1 MNRKTFKFASR
12 GAAAVLLFLASVS
25 VFAVVLV
32 RSSANSEQ
40 ITANAAKSRP
50 AIITA
55 TRNSTV
61 AAEKQTPEAV
71 TLKAEKR
78 GFPLMNLRDSKRLD
92 TEFVG
97 ASPADSLVTSSAK
110 PRTLANTDINA
121 DGALDLI
128 VGYASGDGS
137 SGHLAVYQGSK
148 DTLSATSPEVFKGF
162 QRGEFPAP
170 FLSEARLIKLPVAPD
185 FVGTGDFNRDGSK
198 DIIAAGRNDAK
209 AFLLLGNGEGAFKT
223 TFVELP
229 GQVTAMLADN
239 IDPLDNVAD
248 IAFAVNTENGASLLI
263 YKGASNVFSDAPLAY
278 RLPAQSASLAIGQLD
293 NQDPMDIIAAVG
305 GRVAIIH
312 GSYPDENQSAR
323 ASQVEILDQVFDAA
337 AVRVGNFVWDRENRP
352 EIAVLGADGS
362 VRILE
367 RGGTDRR
374 MLTKAEFKARALSH
388 RELMKQEEAS
398 RNLNYK
404 PQRANKAFKKWAE
417 TDRIQVSSSLN
428 LASGASTA
436 FFTSARMTPLGV
448 EDLLVVDAASR
459 KVNVLVSNNDELK
472 KSGESF
478 ALSGSGERAVVSL
491 DIEAGTPVAA
501 LPMRLSVM
509 NRPGIVLLNEESNE
523 ISYALSAPAA
533 TFNVTKTADTY
544 DGACNA
550 DCSFREALE
559 AANATAALDMIVVP
573 AGTYTIDPALGSPD
587 DEVNVGPDIQESGDW
602 DVFKDTTITGAGQ
615 ATTILQGAAAQPGH
629 DRVLDAVQ
637 NAVGTPDLTI
647 SGVTIRN
654 GRCRADIA
662 CVDGGGLRFAVDAQA
677 VLTISDSTFDNN
689 RTEVSSANP
698 SNNGGAIFGS
708 QADYNFTNLTLT
720 NNIAGVATGLCKKC
734 GGEGGGMIIIG
745 TSSANPTSL
754 TMTNN
759 AISGNQARTGR
770 LLGGRGGALASSP
783 NSVSITGG
791 TFNNNSADLDGG
803 AFRLFTATTISNATI
818 SNNSAKQNAG
828 GIWSDPLDNAN
839 NPLTNT
845 FTNLTMKG
853 NVADSN
859 NAQVEDDGE
868 MARGDGGAIYHN
880 RGILNLNNS
889 TIGGTVAGDANKAF
903 NGGGISNNA
912 GTVNIPTPA
921 GANITGNTATST
933 GGGIFNSSGTLSITG
948 GSISGNTADTGK
960 GGGVEHSGSSVSHI
974 TGVTINGNTGS
985 GILITGAGSLDAANN
1000 TITNNTGDGITKTG
1014 TGTSSHFDGNTIHSN
1029 GDLGIDLGVNG
1040 VTQNDTNDTDTGANN
1055 LQNFPVINSV
1065 TAGANNT
1072 GTASVTLNAADG
1084 NYRIQY
1090 FANANCDSSGYGE
1103 GEVFLTSQTVTVSGN
1118 TTTFNS
1124 PALNY
1129 GAKKRITATAT
1140 DDNGNSSEFS
1150 ACRVANASP
1159 TIAST
1164 ANVSR
1169 QQGSAGSN
1177 SQIASV
1183 ADSDQTANTL
1193 TVTVNGGSSATV
1205 NGVTVSGVAVDA
1217 TGNVTAN
1224 VVASCSAS
1232 SNANFTLRATD
1243 AEGAFNETTLNVTV
1257 NPNTAPTVGDY
1268 PSTNVSTGG
1277 NTTVTPGAAPGDNGS
1292 VASATATASGFTGT
1306 LSVDSTTGAVTVGN
1320 ANPPGAYTVSVA
1332 FTDNCGLTTT
1342 KQFTLRVNAPPTAN
1356 PDSYSTNE
1364 DTPLSIAA
1372 PGVLQNDTD
1381 PDAGDTLTAVLVSG
1395 PANAQSFALNS
1406 NGSFSYTPGTNFNG
1420 SDSFSYKA
1428 RDNNNADSAS
1438 VTVTITVNPV
1448 NDAPSFAS
1456 GGDVTVAED
1465 SGAYNATW
1473 ATAISKGAANENGQT
1488 VGFII
1493 ANNSNPA
1500 LFSSS
1505 PAIAPNGT
1513 LSFTPAMNASGNAT
1527 ITVVLKDDGGTQNGG
1542 VDTSA
1547 PVSFTIIVTPVNDPP
1562 TIEVVAG
1569 GSCSNGGSIGTI
1581 NLVVNDV
1588 DNHPSVVAVSGSS
1601 SETTVVPN
1609 SNIVFGGTGTNR
1621 TMTITPLPEN
1631 HLLPN
1636 SIITITANDG
1646 FAGTSTITVNVI
1658 VGANGTQTITGT
1670 SGADMIFGFN
1680 GGDTI
1685 NAGAGR
1691 DLVCGGNGND
1701 TMNGGGDDDTLVGD
1715 HGNDTLRGEDGNDFL
1730 TGGSGADSFSGG
1742 SGTDAFV
1749 DFNPAEGDT
1758 SDNTLALLTRAL
1770 DGSIYW
1776 AEE

>member
-12 GAAAVLLFLASVS
+12 VAAAVLLFLASVS

-32 RSSANSEQ
+32 HSSSDSEP
-40 ITANAAKSRP
+40 ITASVAKSKP
-50 AIITA
+50 GITTA
-55 TRNSTV
+55 TRNGTF

-71 TLKAEKR
+71 TLKAERR
-78 GFPLMNLRDSKRLD
+78 GFPLINLRDSKRLD
-92 TEFVG
+92 TEFAG
-97 ASPADSLVTSSAK
+97 ESPADSLVASSAK

-121 DGALDLI
+121 DSALDLI

-162 QRGEFPAP
+162 QQGEFPAP
-170 FLSEARLIKLPVAPD
+170 FLPEARLIKSPVQPD
-185 FVGTGDFNRDGSK
+185 FIGTGDFNRDGSK

-209 AFLLLGNGEGAFKT
+209 AFLLLGNGAGAFKT

-248 IAFAVNTENGASLLI
+248 IAFAVNTENGASLVV
-263 YKGASNVFSDAPLAY
+263 YRGATDAFGESPDVY
-278 RLPAQSASLAIGQLD
+278 PLPAEAASLAIGQLD
-293 NQDPMDIIAAVG
+293 GNTPMDIVAAVSG
-305 GRVAIIH
+305 KVAIIH

-323 ASQVEILDQVFDAA
+323 AGHVEILDQVFDAA
-337 AVRVGNFVWDRENRP
+337 AVRVGNFVWDRENLP
-352 EIAVLGADGS
+352 EIALLSNDGS

-367 RGGTDRR
+367 RGKLDKR
-374 MLTKAEFKARALSH
+374 MFTEAEFKARALRH
-388 RELMKQEEAS
+388 RELMKQEEAR

-404 PQRANKAFKKWAE
+404 PQRANKALEKWAE

-428 LASGASTA
+428 PVSGSNTA

-448 EDLLVVDAASR
+448 EDLLVVDSASR
-459 KVNVLVSNNDELK
+459 KLNVLVSNNVELK

-491 DIEAGTPVAA
+491 DIESGTPVAA

-509 NRPGIVLLNEESNE
+509 NRPGIVMINEESSE
-523 ISYALSAPAA
+523 ISYALADPAA

-615 ATTILQGAAAQPGH
+615 ETTILQAASAQPGH
-629 DRVLDAVQ
+629 DRVLDAIQ

-689 RTEVSSANP
+689 QTEVSAANP

-745 TSSANPTSL
+745 TSSVNPTSL
-754 TMTNN
+754 IMTNN
-759 AISGNQARTGR
+759 VFTGNQARTGR
-770 LLGGRGGALASSP
+770 ILGGRGGALASSP

-803 AFRLFTATTISNATI
+803 AFRLFTASTISNATI

-859 NAQVEDDGE
+859 NAQVTDDGE
-868 MARGDGGAIYHN
+868 VTRGDGGAIYHN
-880 RGILNLNNS
+880 RGLLNLTGS
-889 TIGGTVAGDANKAF
+889 TIGGTVVGDANKAF
-903 NGGGISNNA
+903 NGGG
-912 GTVNIPTPA
+912 V
-921 GANITGNTATST
+921 
-933 GGGIFNSSGTLSITG
+933 FNSNGILSATG
-948 GSISGNTADTGK
+948 GSISGNTANGGK
-960 GGGVEHSGSSVSHI
+960 GGGVEHSGLPASQI

-985 GILITGAGSLDAANN
+985 GILITGVGSLDAANN
-1000 TITNNTGDGITKTG
+1000 TITNNTGDGISKTG
-1014 TGTSSHFDGNTIHSN
+1014 MGTGSNFDGNTIHSN
-1029 GDLGIDLGVNG
+1029 GELGIDLSDNG
-1040 VTQNDTNDTDTGANN
+1040 VTQNDTNDTDSGPNN

-1072 GTASVTLNAADG
+1072 GTANVTLNAADG

-1090 FANANCDSSGYGE
+1090 FANANCDGSGHGE

-1118 TTTFNS
+1118 TATFNS

-1129 GAKKRITATAT
+1129 GARKQITAIAT

-1159 TIAST
+1159 TITSE
-1164 ANVSR
+1164 ANVLR
-1169 QQGSAGSN
+1169 QQGSPGSS
-1177 SQIASV
+1177 SQIAAV

-1205 NGVTVSGVAVDA
+1205 NGVTVSGIAVDGS
-1217 TGNVTAN
+1217 GNVTAN
-1224 VVASCSAS
+1224 IVASCAPS
-1232 SNANFTLRATD
+1232 SNANFTLRVTD
-1243 AEGAFNETTLNVTV
+1243 SEGAFNETTLSVTV
-1257 NPNTAPTVGDY
+1257 NPNTAPSAGNYPNATVS
-1268 PSTNVSTGG
+1268 PGG
-1277 NTTVTPGAAPGDNGS
+1277 NTTVTPDAAPADNGS
-1292 VASATATASGFTGT
+1292 IVSVTATAAGFTGT
-1306 LSVDSTTGAVTVGN
+1306 LSVDSTPGVVAVGN
-1320 ANPPGAYTVSVA
+1320 ANPPGAYTVSVT
-1332 FTDNCGLTTT
+1332 FTDNCGSTTT
-1342 KQFTLRVNAPPTAN
+1342 KQFNLRVNAPPTAN
-1356 PDSYSTNE
+1356 PDNYSTNE

-1372 PGVLQNDTD
+1372 PGVLQNDND

-1395 PANAQSFALNS
+1395 PANAQSFALTP
-1406 NGSFSYTPGTNFNG
+1406 NGTFSYTPGANFSG

-1428 RDNNNADSAS
+1428 RDNNNADSAP

-1456 GGDVTVAED
+1456 GGDVMVAED

-1473 ATAISKGAANENGQT
+1473 ATGISSGAANENGQT

-1493 ANNSNPA
+1493 TNNSNPA
-1500 LFSSS
+1500 LFSSA
-1505 PAIAPNGT
+1505 PAIASNGT
-1513 LSFTPAMNASGNAT
+1513 LSFTPAVNVFGNAV

-1542 VDTSA
+1542 ADTSA
-1547 PVSFTIIVTPVNDPP
+1547 PISFTIIVTPVNDPP
-1562 TIEVVAG
+1562 TVEVVAG

-1581 NLVVNDV
+1581 NLIVNDV
-1588 DNHPSVVAVSGSS
+1588 DNHPSTLTLSGSS
-1601 SETTVVPN
+1601 SNTTVVPN
-1609 SNIVFGGTGTNR
+1609 SNIVFGGTAANR
-1621 TMTITPLPEN
+1621 TMTITPVSEN
-1631 HLLPN
+1631 QLLPN
-1636 SIITITANDG
+1636 SFITITANDG
-1646 FAGTSTITVNVI
+1646 YAGTSSITVNVI

-1701 TMNGGGDDDTLVGD
+1701 TMIGGADDDTLVGD

-1742 SGTDAFV
+1742 SGTDSFV
-1749 DFNPAEGDT
+1749 DFNPTEGDT

-1770 DGSIYW
+1770 DGSEYW